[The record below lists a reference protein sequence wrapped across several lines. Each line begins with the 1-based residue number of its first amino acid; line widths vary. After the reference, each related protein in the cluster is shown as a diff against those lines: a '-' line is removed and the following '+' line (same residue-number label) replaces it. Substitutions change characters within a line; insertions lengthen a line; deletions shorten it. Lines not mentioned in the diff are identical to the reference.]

1 MTAAIWISMGD
12 PGCGGGGETACL
24 ALSEGCGLVAAMC
37 DRPAMFCK
45 GMGLSCRAAEARVK
59 ARRACQ

>member
-1 MTAAIWISMGD
+1 MGD
-12 PGCGGGGETACL
+12 PGCGGGGESACL